1 MNKDV
6 SDLAWTDLAK
16 ALEVEENVLKA
27 IARVETAGH
36 GFMSGRANKP
46 KILFEGHAFHRL
58 TGGQFDASH
67 PHLSHAEW
75 DPRKYARDQ
84 AGEWKRLDEAS
95 QLDRAAALQSAGW
108 GLFQAMGFNYPYCG
122 HDTVEAFVAARR
134 AQGRPL

>member
-27 IARVETAGH
+27 IALVETAGH
-36 GFMSGRANKP
+36 GFMGGRGNKP

-95 QLDRAAALQSAGW
+95 QLDRAATKASTESCPQ
-108 GLFQAMGFNYPYCG
+108 
-122 HDTVEAFVAARR
+122 
-134 AQGRPL
+134 